1 MDAVVQ
7 YRFLLGFLGMGVVLG
22 GLTLIVPYFLAPR
35 GHGPEALETYES
47 GIVPERGAWR
57 QFSLSYYIFAL
68 LYLALAVDVIYL
80 FPVGVV
86 FRLFGTW
93 QAALEIVAFVGL
105 IGGALAY
112 AWRAGAFR
120 WE

>member
-7 YRFLLGFLGMGVVLG
+7 YRFVLGFLALGVVLG

-35 GHGPEALETYES
+35 ARGPDALKTYES
-47 GIVPERGAWR
+47 GIIPEQGAWR
-57 QFSLSYYIFAL
+57 RFSLSYYIFAL
-68 LYLALAVDVIYL
+68 LYLAIAVDVIYL

-86 FRLFGTW
+86 YRLFGTW
-93 QAALEIVAFVGL
+93 QVALEVVVFVGL